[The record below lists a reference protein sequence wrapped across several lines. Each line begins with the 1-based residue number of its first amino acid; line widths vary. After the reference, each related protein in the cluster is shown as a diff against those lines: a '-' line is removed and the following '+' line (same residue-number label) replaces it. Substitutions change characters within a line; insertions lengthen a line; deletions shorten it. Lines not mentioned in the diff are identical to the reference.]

1 MLFDMRY
8 PNIFRIEQMSKN
20 IFSLLILC
28 FSFSTGINAQ
38 NSPTIM
44 SIDGSPITK
53 KEFENIYKK
62 NNRDS
67 VVTDAALDEYV
78 ELFVNFKLKV
88 AEAERLRLDTSSQ
101 FTSEL
106 EGYRKQLSRPYLV
119 DNVKKEEL
127 LHEAYERMKTEV
139 EASHILVNVAEDASS
154 ADTLA
159 AFKKIT
165 ALRNEATKSG
175 ADFGKIANASSDDPS
190 AKTNN
195 GYLGYFTALQMVYRF
210 ENAAYETNVGEVSK
224 IVRTRFGYHI
234 LKVTDKRPARGEIQV
249 AHIMVKSTDQDSKEL
264 QEKAA
269 QKIQEI
275 YKEVK
280 NGGDFGNLAIQYS
293 DDKSSAR
300 NRGELPFFGTGKMVS
315 EFENAAFDLQNNGD
329 VSSPIQTKFGWHII
343 KRLDYKPLGTYDEV
357 VKDIQSKVARD
368 VRSQVST
375 RSFVNRVKKEYGF
388 KENVKALAPVRARVD
403 STILAGTWKPENI
416 SKLKK
421 TVFTI
426 GKNKY
431 TQADFVKFLR
441 ATQGRTPEKN
451 LDTYFNSRYE
461 LFVDKSVV
469 DYEDARLEGKYED
482 FKALMWEYRDG
493 ILLFELTDQK
503 VWSKAVEDTAGLKA
517 YYNDHMDDFMY
528 EERVQGP
535 VYRCKDNAT
544 AEKVRAMV
552 LAGKGN
558 EVIEQ
563 EINKDTQLAL
573 TIINSTLEK
582 EDNEISGKIP
592 FRVGVSEIHEIDGNF
607 VFMNVQEILEPSH
620 KPYEKI
626 KGLVTAAY
634 QNQLE
639 KEWINELRNKYTV
652 VVDKDVLHSIE

>member
-1 MLFDMRY
+1 M
-8 PNIFRIEQMSKN
+8 NKN
-20 IFSLLILC
+20 FLSLLTLC
-28 FSFSTGINAQ
+28 ITLSIGVQAQ

-44 SIDGSPITK
+44 TIDGSPITK

-67 VVTDAALDEYV
+67 VVNVEALDEYV

-88 AEAERLRLDTSSQ
+88 AEAERLKLDTSLQ
-101 FTSEL
+101 FKSEL

-127 LHEAYERMKTEV
+127 LHEAYERMKTEI
-139 EASHILVNVAEDASS
+139 EASHILINVAEDASP

-159 AFKKIT
+159 AYKKIQS
-165 ALRNEATKSG
+165 LRNEALKSE
-175 ADFGKIANASSDDPS
+175 ADFGKIANTESDDPS

-195 GYLGYFTALQMVYRF
+195 GYLGYFTALQMVYPF
-210 ENAAYETNVGEVSK
+210 ENAAFYTKVGDVSE

-234 LKVTDKRPARGEIQV
+234 LKVSDKRPALGEIQV

-269 QKIQEI
+269 EKIQEI
-275 YKEVK
+275 YKEVI

-315 EFENAAFDLQNNGD
+315 EFETTAFSLEKNEE
-329 VSSPIQTKFGWHII
+329 VSMPIQTKFGWHII
-343 KRLDYKPLGTYDEV
+343 KKLDYKPLGTYDEV

-375 RSFVNRVKKEYGF
+375 RSFVSRVQKEYGF
-388 KENVKALAPVRARVD
+388 KEYSKALSPVRAKVD
-403 STILAGTWKPENI
+403 STILAGTWKPGNT
-416 SKLKK
+416 KAMKK
-421 TVFTI
+421 PMFII
-426 GKNKY
+426 GKQKY
-431 TQADFVKFLR
+431 TQNDFIQFLK
-441 ATQGRTPEKN
+441 ATQGRSPEKN
-451 LDTYFNSRYE
+451 IDAYFKGRYD
-461 LFVDKSVV
+461 LFIDKSAV
-469 DYEDARLEGKYED
+469 DYEDERLEGKYED
-482 FKALMWEYRDG
+482 FRALMKEYRDG

-503 VWSKAVEDTAGLKA
+503 VWSKAVEDTAGLRK

-528 EERVQGP
+528 KQRVQGP
-535 VYRCKDNAT
+535 VYRCKDKVT
-544 AEKVRAMV
+544 AEKVRGMV
-552 LAGKGN
+552 LAGKTN

-563 EINKDTQLAL
+563 EVNLDTQLAL
-573 TIINSTLEK
+573 TIINSNLEAK
-582 EDNEISGKIP
+582 EKEISGMIP
-592 FRVGVSEIHEIDGNF
+592 FRPGVSEIYEIDGNF
-607 VFMNVQEILEPSH
+607 AFMNVLEVLEPTH
-620 KPYEKI
+620 KPYAKI

-639 KEWINELRNKYTV
+639 SEWINELKSRYTV
-652 VVDKDVLHSIE
+652 VLNKDVLHSID